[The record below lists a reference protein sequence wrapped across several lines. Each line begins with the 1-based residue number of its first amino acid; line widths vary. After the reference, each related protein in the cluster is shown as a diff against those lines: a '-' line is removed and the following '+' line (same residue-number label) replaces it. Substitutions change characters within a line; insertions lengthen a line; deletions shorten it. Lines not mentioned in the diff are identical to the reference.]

1 MTAGLV
7 LSMISMFFSGVAVG
21 ILIATVIF
29 TRRH

>member
-7 LSMISMFFSGVAVG
+7 LSMISLFLSGITIG